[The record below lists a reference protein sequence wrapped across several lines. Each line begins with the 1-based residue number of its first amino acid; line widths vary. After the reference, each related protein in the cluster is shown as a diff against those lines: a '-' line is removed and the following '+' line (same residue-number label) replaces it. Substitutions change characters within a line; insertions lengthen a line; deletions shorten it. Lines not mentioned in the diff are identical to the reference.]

1 MSDSLSQCVIVF
13 TKHIMAERTQHS
25 GEDSSSSPPRDEQGA
40 PAQAEGKFTEAVEA
54 AAAAAEAERP
64 AAGVEASPSPPAEL
78 AQLFELPDML
88 MKVAAFVGVPVLG
101 LLACTASHFRAVLP
115 TCVSISAA
123 TALNPV
129 CVEEQPV
136 TSRVCVAC

>member
-1 MSDSLSQCVIVF
+1 MF
-13 TKHIMAERTQHS
+13 TQH
-25 GEDSSSSPPRDEQGA
+25 
-40 PAQAEGKFTEAVEA
+40 KMKEA
-54 AAAAAEAERP
+54 ASNSRQQESLDPSTDIKNKEEHAAATLVEEWKCTAAVVLATAAEVERP
-64 AAGVEASPSPPAEL
+64 GVEASPSLSAEL

-129 CVEEQPV
+129 CFEEQPN